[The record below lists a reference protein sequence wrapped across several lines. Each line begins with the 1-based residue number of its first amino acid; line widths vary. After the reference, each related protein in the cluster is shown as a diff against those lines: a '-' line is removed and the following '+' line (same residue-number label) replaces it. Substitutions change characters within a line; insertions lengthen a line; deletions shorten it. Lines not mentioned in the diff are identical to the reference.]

1 MRLQNGCGCKI
12 CSSSRERLRILH
24 SHGDA
29 HAGKHAMRR
38 CWYYFQ
44 PLRDQRCGAVEVR
57 LEVNELLFA
66 AAVVG
71 LEAAEA
77 RPFRTGI
84 IVAVSVEGGSHAK

>member
-1 MRLQNGCGCKI
+1 
-12 CSSSRERLRILH
+12 
-24 SHGDA
+24 
-29 HAGKHAMRR
+29 MRR
-38 CWYYFQ
+38 CGHYLQ

-77 RPFRTGI
+77 SPFRTGV
-84 IVAVSVEGGSHAK
+84 IVAVSVEGGSHVK